1 MKSYALD
8 TYSVHS
14 SMESHSHRL
23 QIDQMLKSDGELMGY
38 IGRLPAADSSTIG
51 ARASS
56 SDIVAFEAGDVIAAR
71 SELTDNMYI
80 LLSGK
85 VNLVVANAKNQR
97 MVAGSLGPGAIFG
110 EGALREPASTNVFV
124 EGAESG
130 KVVRV
135 PAGHAHSL
143 VERHPIL
150 GWALLQTYGQR
161 QLQIEQYMED
171 VAYKTLPQRVANILL
186 ELSDMENGEIAGLSH
201 QNLADRL
208 GTYRE
213 TISAILRT
221 FKQDGMVELGYRR
234 INIVDAEGLMDLAGI
249 WEW

>member
-1 MKSYALD
+1 
-8 TYSVHS
+8 
-14 SMESHSHRL
+14 
-23 QIDQMLKSDGELMGY
+23 
-38 IGRLPAADSSTIG
+38 
-51 ARASS
+51 
-56 SDIVAFEAGDVIAAR
+56 
-71 SELTDNMYI
+71 
-80 LLSGK
+80 
-85 VNLVVANAKNQR
+85 
-97 MVAGSLGPGAIFG
+97 
-110 EGALREPASTNVFV
+110 
-124 EGAESG
+124 
-130 KVVRV
+130 
-135 PAGHAHSL
+135 L

-171 VAYKTLPQRVANILL
+171 VAYKTLPQRVASILL

-234 INIVDAEGLMDLAGI
+234 INVVDAEGLMDLAGI